1 MAEAAAAAA
10 AERESDLRSVFADE
24 ARELREEARAALA
37 RAAAA
42 EAETGASLRA
52 LADAERR
59 WAEQRARL
67 EDEAAQAAES
77 AEVVA
82 AEAERLRAETVA
94 LRAEGAQREATN
106 ARARAG
112 GGSGEGSGVA
122 SDEGEGGTSSA
133 PASSESSSSAA
144 AAGLLAR
151 TAEAEAE
158 ASRLADSL
166 EAAEGEVHRWR
177 ATVEQA
183 RAERAEA
190 EARTAEVRSRAE
202 TETAALRAELDRRP
216 TCAERAALRRE
227 VATLKRVL
235 FSSALRPRREDKGR
249 GSSSRPR
256 LGLGGESAAGAEAD
270 EEEDDDSGSV
280 VSDAGS
286 TVSDTLSDAGGEQD
300 PDDEEG
306 AARKRRTLTE
316 SALRRVRHLEAVVL
330 ARRRELEGA
339 RAECSR
345 LREELDG
352 ARETIQDLRGD
363 VAKLEREATVLAGA
377 SEAGSAGGGRGEA
390 LAQPG
395 AAARAGDRRPA
406 RGEDGAPVGGSAG
419 AQGAGDSA
427 RDALEEAIGHSRKAA
442 ATVQGTAGGVG
453 GTDASAA
460 AASQAG
466 EGGGERRAGEALPA
480 AQAVPPASVADVLRS
495 QRNRFRARVGE
506 LEGEVSLAQRAAA
519 EAEAAREA
527 LESDNVALWEAVRL
541 VRRSPGL
548 TDAEI
553 AARIGSRDALPRYGR
568 LFRERTDPF
577 AALEAGRAEGAAVR
591 RGKRLRRRAA
601 RLRENC
607 VGFDRSPQCATHG
620 RILVLACRREGV
632 APLGSEIRTGA
643 LGPRDF
649 DGWFTEV
656 EAMWKGQRFS
666 IEVEKVLLHKKSK
679 YQVSGGRDAARCTE
693 EILVFDS
700 KTWGRVLVLDGV
712 IQLTTSESSRRDEC
726 SYQEMMAHVPL
737 FCHQSPD
744 RVLIV
749 GGGDGGVLREV
760 VKHGKVSD
768 VTLCEIDT
776 RAAAP
781 EARHRRASRGQK
793 GTLAPGPARQP
804 RVVGSLPAASR
815 REVIAAAKEFFGD
828 TVATAF
834 DDEAVTIVVED
845 AAEFLKTRRNMF
857 DVIIVDSSDP
867 TDADAPATALYK
879 PAFLKSCSDA
889 LRDGGILCMQ

>member
-1 MAEAAAAAA
+1 MAVAGAGGKGRLGPAGPRELSAAQSAGKTSPDEASIEQALAWWKRFDLSGQRERLDKVSIEITDKQAAAQENRKSLTEALMRFRRASESERPDMFGSLVSKFKDEVDFLTRRARFGERAFVSLYSALFEAPDPAPPLAQGSRLAAELVEAAAAVSQLKAERDAQARQAEALRGHDAEMEALTNRLAGVEAGMAEAAAAAA

-94 LRAEGAQREATN
+94 LRAEGARREATS

-112 GGSGEGSGVA
+112 AGSGEGSGVA

-133 PASSESSSSAA
+133 PASSESSSSSA

-256 LGLGGESAAGAEAD
+256 LGLGGEAAAGAEAD

-300 PDDEEG
+300 PDDAEG

-453 GTDASAA
+453 GTDASAE

-506 LEGEVSLAQRAAA
+506 LEGEVSLAQRAAS

-591 RGKRLRRRAA
+591 TASGRHASSGGGGAVGGVAARQTAVRRRREA
-601 RLRENC
+601 RLGPLDKAALLVVR
-607 VGFDRSPQCATHG
+607 GCAVSRG
-620 RILVLACRREGV
+620 VRAGV
-632 APLGSEIRTGA
+632 ALYLAGLHVMA
-643 LGPRDF
+643 F
-649 DGWFTEV
+649 
-656 EAMWKGQRFS
+656 
-666 IEVEKVLLHKKSK
+666 VLLWLYTHVRIP
-679 YQVSGGRDAARCTE
+679 QV
-693 EILVFDS
+693 
-700 KTWGRVLVLDGV
+700 
-712 IQLTTSESSRRDEC
+712 
-726 SYQEMMAHVPL
+726 
-737 FCHQSPD
+737 
-744 RVLIV
+744 
-749 GGGDGGVLREV
+749 
-760 VKHGKVSD
+760 
-768 VTLCEIDT
+768 
-776 RAAAP
+776 
-781 EARHRRASRGQK
+781 
-793 GTLAPGPARQP
+793 
-804 RVVGSLPAASR
+804 
-815 REVIAAAKEFFGD
+815 
-828 TVATAF
+828 
-834 DDEAVTIVVED
+834 
-845 AAEFLKTRRNMF
+845 
-857 DVIIVDSSDP
+857 
-867 TDADAPATALYK
+867 
-879 PAFLKSCSDA
+879 
-889 LRDGGILCMQ
+889 